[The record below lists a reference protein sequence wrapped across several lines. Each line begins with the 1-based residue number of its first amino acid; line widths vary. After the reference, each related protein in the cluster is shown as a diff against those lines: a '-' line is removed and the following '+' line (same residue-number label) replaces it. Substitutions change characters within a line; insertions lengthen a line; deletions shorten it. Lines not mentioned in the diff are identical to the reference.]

1 MPSNQRPYAGRVL
14 LSDTDIRA
22 ALTTGAAA
30 LDPYDPA
37 LIQPASIDVRLGA
50 SFRVLE
56 NHRAACI
63 DPAEDQPDLTRLVTV
78 GEGEPFVL
86 HPGEFVLAA
95 TLERV
100 TLGPTLAA
108 RLEGKSSLGRLGLV
122 THATAGFIDPGFTG
136 QVTLELSNS
145 ATLPIKL
152 WPGMKIGQLCF
163 IRLTSPAAAPYGHG
177 ATGSRYQ
184 DQQGP
189 TASRSH
195 LGFQAAL
202 G

>member
-1 MPSNQRPYAGRVL
+1 ML

-22 ALTTGAAA
+22 ALDSGEAT
-30 LDPYDPA
+30 LDPYYPA
-37 LIQPASIDVRLGA
+37 LVQPASIDVRLA
-50 SFRVLE
+50 SAFCVFDR
-56 NHRAACI
+56 HRAACI
-63 DPAEDQPDLTRLVTV
+63 DPSQNQADLTRLVDV
-78 GEGEPFVL
+78 PRGEAFVL

-100 TLGPTLAA
+100 TLGPALAG

-136 QVTLELSNS
+136 QVTLELSNV

-152 WPGMKIGQLCF
+152 WPGMKVGQLCF
-163 IRLTSPAAAPYGHG
+163 IRLTSPAAAPYGQG
-177 ATGSRYQ
+177 AAGSRYQ
-184 DQQGP
+184 GQQGP

-195 LGFQAAL
+195 LGFKGA
-202 G
+202 

>member
-1 MPSNQRPYAGRVL
+1 ML

-30 LDPYDPA
+30 LDPYDDT
-37 LIQPASIDVRLGA
+37 LIQPASIDVRLDHA
-50 SFRVLE
+50 FRVFE
-56 NHRAACI
+56 NHRHACI
-63 DPAEDQPDLTRLVTV
+63 DPAQDQADLTRLVTV
-78 GEGEPFVL
+78 DQGDPFVL

-95 TLERV
+95 TLETV
-100 TLGPTLAA
+100 TLGPALAA

-136 QVTLELSNS
+136 QVTLELSNV
-145 ATLPIKL
+145 AALPLKL

-163 IRLTSPAAAPYGHG
+163 IRLTSPAAKPYGHG

-184 DQQGP
+184 GQQGP

-195 LGFQAAL
+195 LGFVRA
-202 G
+202 